1 MIRNDHSIEGKAIL
15 VAEGDESS
23 YREINSILL
32 ASGYKNILWARDGGQ
47 LLEIL
52 RGFYSQLGELGL
64 IILNHKL
71 PNCEV
76 QNICQS
82 INRFDEN
89 SRIPVII
96 TLESK
101 ADLELP
107 IIPSECKNNAIE
119 LISKPIN
126 KSEMDSLVHLCLLL
140 KRERDIR
147 REHEE
152 SLIDELSERKVM
164 EARLKYLISHDE
176 LTGLANHRSLE
187 KSLELSIHHCRNF
200 NRCGALLYLDLDNF
214 NVINDIEGH
223 ETGDRLL
230 VSVVKQIRKELDKNQ
245 HIARIGA
252 DEFCILLEGVNQ
264 KQAMDLAELLRIR
277 VDEQHFVTGDK
288 SYHVSASVGIAMLER
303 SEAIS
308 RPSEIISHAH
318 QACYVAKSQGRN
330 KIHLFD
336 KRDTATHKLRD
347 DVHWVPIIREALSLN
362 RFVLYFQPI
371 VRLSD
376 GEVSHYEV
384 LLRMKGEGGTL
395 IGPDQFIPVAERM
408 GLIHNLDM
416 WVIENAID
424 FLAGLPE
431 TDSKTSLAIN
441 LSTYAFQDV
450 AILPLIKQKLE
461 TTWVSASRLTFEI
474 TETAAINNFD
484 KTRELVARIRALGC
498 HFALDDFGAGFS
510 SFNYVKNFPVD
521 YLKIDGQFIQNLV
534 SDETDQVLVK
544 AMIDIAKSLGKKT
557 IAEYVENIE
566 TAALLK
572 DFGIDYIQGYLL
584 GKPSSEILGSGSHQI
599 KEMINQI
606 PGTEPLFVD

>member
-187 KSLELSIHHCRNF
+187 KS
-200 NRCGALLYLDLDNF
+200 
-214 NVINDIEGH
+214 
-223 ETGDRLL
+223 
-230 VSVVKQIRKELDKNQ
+230 
-245 HIARIGA
+245 
-252 DEFCILLEGVNQ
+252 
-264 KQAMDLAELLRIR
+264 
-277 VDEQHFVTGDK
+277 
-288 SYHVSASVGIAMLER
+288 
-303 SEAIS
+303 
-308 RPSEIISHAH
+308 
-318 QACYVAKSQGRN
+318 
-330 KIHLFD
+330 
-336 KRDTATHKLRD
+336 
-347 DVHWVPIIREALSLN
+347 
-362 RFVLYFQPI
+362 
-371 VRLSD
+371 
-376 GEVSHYEV
+376 
-384 LLRMKGEGGTL
+384 
-395 IGPDQFIPVAERM
+395 
-408 GLIHNLDM
+408 
-416 WVIENAID
+416 
-424 FLAGLPE
+424 
-431 TDSKTSLAIN
+431 
-441 LSTYAFQDV
+441 
-450 AILPLIKQKLE
+450 
-461 TTWVSASRLTFEI
+461 
-474 TETAAINNFD
+474 
-484 KTRELVARIRALGC
+484 
-498 HFALDDFGAGFS
+498 
-510 SFNYVKNFPVD
+510 
-521 YLKIDGQFIQNLV
+521 
-534 SDETDQVLVK
+534 
-544 AMIDIAKSLGKKT
+544 
-557 IAEYVENIE
+557 
-566 TAALLK
+566 
-572 DFGIDYIQGYLL
+572 
-584 GKPSSEILGSGSHQI
+584 
-599 KEMINQI
+599 
-606 PGTEPLFVD
+606 

>member
-15 VAEGDESS
+15 IADGDESS
-23 YREINSILL
+23 YQEIASILG
-32 ASGYKNILWARDGGQ
+32 ASGYKQTFWVNDGSQ
-47 LLEIL
+47 LLAKL
-52 RGFYSQLGELGL
+52 REFYSRLDELGL
-64 IILNHKL
+64 IILSHKL
-71 PNCEV
+71 PNCQVKE
-76 QNICQS
+76 ICQS
-82 INRFDEN
+82 ISRFDEH
-89 SRIPVII
+89 SRIPLII
-96 TLESK
+96 TTESA
-101 ADLELP
+101 ADLDLP
-107 IIPSECKNNAIE
+107 IIPHECQKNAIE

-126 KSEMDSLVHLCLLL
+126 KSDLNSLVHISLLL

-176 LTGLANHRSLE
+176 LTGLANRRSLE

-223 ETGDRLL
+223 ETGDKLL
-230 VSVVKQIRKELDKNQ
+230 ISVVKQIRKELDKSQ
-245 HIARIGA
+245 HVARIGA
-252 DEFCILLEGVNQ
+252 DEFCILLEGVDQ
-264 KQAMDLAELLRIR
+264 KQALALAELLRIR
-277 VDEQHFVTGDK
+277 LDEYHFVTGDK
-288 SYHVSASVGIAMLER
+288 SYHVSASVGVAMMER
-303 SEAIS
+303 SDSIS

-318 QACYVAKSQGRN
+318 QACYIAKSQGRN
-330 KIHLFD
+330 KTHLFD

-347 DVHWVPIIREALSLN
+347 DVHWVPLIREALSLD
-362 RFVLYFQPI
+362 RFVLNFQPI

-384 LLRMKGEGGTL
+384 LVRMKGEGETL

-408 GLIHNLDM
+408 GLIHHLDM
-416 WVIENAID
+416 WVVENAID
-424 FLAGLPE
+424 FLANLPA
-431 TDSKTSLAIN
+431 TDSKTSLAVN
-441 LSTYAFQDV
+441 LSTYAFQDE
-450 AILPLIKQKLE
+450 ALLPLIKQKLE

-484 KTRELVARIRALGC
+484 KTRELVAKVRALGC
-498 HFALDDFGAGFS
+498 RFALDDFGAGFS

-534 SDETDQVLVK
+534 DDETDQVLVK
-544 AMIDIAKSLGKKT
+544 AMIDIAKSLGKRT

-566 TAALLK
+566 TAVLLK
-572 DFGIDYIQGYLL
+572 EFGVDYVQGYLL
-584 GKPSSEILGSGSHQI
+584 GKPSSQLLNGGAIQL
-599 KEMINQI
+599 KEMVNQI
-606 PGTEPLFVD
+606 PGTKPLFAG